1 MSQSSLGAVS
11 VVREVSD
18 QPFFVASLPPSQGQN
33 RLAFGIVVLLL
44 IAFGVTAPTA
54 NAQLPRVDAFI
65 PILETTIVIND
76 LIVSALLLSQFVI
89 VRRRALLVLASG
101 YLFTALI
108 VIPHA
113 LTFPG
118 VFAPTGLFG
127 AGLQSTV
134 WLYIFWHIGSPLAV
148 IVYVLIKDE
157 DSKASMFRP
166 SPLIAIG
173 SSIAIVIAI
182 VCGLTWA
189 AIVENKILPR
199 VFLDS
204 VQLDQRL
211 TLLFGGLILTFDAA
225 GLVLLWRRGRS
236 VLDLWLMVIC
246 CAWLFETILAAILI
260 TARFSLGWYA
270 GRTFGLIATFI
281 VLLVLLHETTTLYAR
296 LALSVVRQRADRQAR
311 QIAME
316 AMAAS
321 IAHEINQPV
330 AAMVINANAGLRW
343 LTNATPDLDEARASL
358 KHIVDD
364 GHRAGEVIGG
374 VRSMFKKGAH
384 GRLLL
389 DTNDLVREVLAMVE
403 LDLRSHGVSVTTD
416 LGNGIPQLLADRGQL
431 QQVFLNLIM
440 NAIEA
445 MNSVTNRA
453 RLLRVSSNIIEEPSG
468 VAVTIEDSGPG
479 IAGEDKDRIFEPFFT
494 TKSTGTGI
502 GLSICRT
509 IIESHGGDLEV
520 SANKPHGTTFQ
531 VTLPSS

>member
-1 MSQSSLGAVS
+1 VPD
-11 VVREVSD
+11 E
-18 QPFFVASLPPSQGQN
+18 QPFFLASLPPSQGQN

-44 IAFGVTAPTA
+44 IAFCVTAPIA

-65 PILETTIVIND
+65 PVLETTIVIND

-118 VFAPTGLFG
+118 AFAPTGLFR

-134 WLYIFWHIGSPLAV
+134 RLYIFWHVGSPLAV
-148 IVYVLIKDE
+148 IVYILIKDE
-157 DSKASMFRP
+157 DSKASMFRR

-182 VCGLTWA
+182 VFGLTWA
-189 AIVENKILPR
+189 AILENKILPR

-225 GLVLLWRRGRS
+225 ALVLLWRRGRS
-236 VLDLWLMVIC
+236 VLDLWLTVIC
-246 CAWLFETILAAILI
+246 CAWLFETLLAAILI
-260 TARFSLGWYA
+260 TSRFSLGWYA

-281 VLLVLLHETTTLYAR
+281 VLLVLLSENTTFYAR

-311 QIAME
+311 RIAMD

-321 IAHEINQPV
+321 IAHEINQPL
-330 AAMVINANAGLRW
+330 AAIAANGSAGLRW
-343 LTNATPDLDEARASL
+343 LARATPDINEARAAL
-358 KHIVDD
+358 NRVVDE
-364 GHRAGEVIGG
+364 GQRAREIIGG
-374 VRSMFKKGAH
+374 IRSMFKKDAH

-389 DTNDLVREVLAMVE
+389 DVNDIIRDVLKMVDV
-403 LDLRSHGVSVTTD
+403 DLRSHRVSVTTD
-416 LGNGIPQLLADRGQL
+416 LRNGLPQLLADRGQL
-431 QQVFLNLIM
+431 YQVFQNLIT

-445 MNSVTNRA
+445 MDSVTGRGRA
-453 RLLRVSSNIIEEPSG
+453 LRVSTDVIQESSD
-468 VAVTIEDSGPG
+468 VVVTVEDSGMG
-479 IAGEDKDRIFEPFFT
+479 IEGNNEDRIFEPFFT
-494 TKSTGTGI
+494 TKPTGTGI
-502 GLSICRT
+502 GLTICRS
-509 IIESHGGDLEV
+509 IIQSHGGGLRAFAKE
-520 SANKPHGTTFQ
+520 PYGTIFQ
-531 VTLPSS
+531 VTLPIGD